1 MYMQLTA
8 TGSLF
13 NCSYTVYTVI
23 TVLSTPNKNFFMLN
37 FSFTKYHLK
46 TQIAFVF
53 LLIYII
59 MKRFISEK
67 VDI

>member
-23 TVLSTPNKNFFMLN
+23 TVLSTSFKNFFLLN
-37 FSFTKYHLK
+37 FYFTKHNIK
-46 TQIAFVF
+46 SSNTTVF
-53 LLIYII
+53 YFYIYK
-59 MKRFISEK
+59 MKRFVSKK
-67 VDI
+67 VHI

>member
-23 TVLSTPNKNFFMLN
+23 TVLSTPFKNFFLLN
-37 FSFTKYHLK
+37 FYFTKHNIK
-46 TQIAFVF
+46 AQS
-53 LLIYII
+53 LLFFYFYIYK
-59 MKRFISEK
+59 MKRFTYEK